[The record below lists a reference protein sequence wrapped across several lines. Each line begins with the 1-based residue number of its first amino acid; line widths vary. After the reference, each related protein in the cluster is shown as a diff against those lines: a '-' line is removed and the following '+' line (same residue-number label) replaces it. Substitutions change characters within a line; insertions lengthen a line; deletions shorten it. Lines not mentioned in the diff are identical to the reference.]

1 MFALKY
7 SRLYKSHQ
15 HSFQKE
21 KEKLTKAAVQ
31 VVKHAPTKSHAK
43 AWEPKTKAAH
53 STKGTER
60 CGVLTSA
67 VPDD

>member
-1 MFALKY
+1 MFALTY
-7 SRLYKSHQ
+7 SHLYRSQFEFSKDR
-15 HSFQKE
+15 E
-21 KEKLTKAAVQ
+21 AKLTKATVQ
-31 VVKHAPTKSHAK
+31 VVKHAPTESHAK
-43 AWEPKTKAAH
+43 AWQPKTKAAH